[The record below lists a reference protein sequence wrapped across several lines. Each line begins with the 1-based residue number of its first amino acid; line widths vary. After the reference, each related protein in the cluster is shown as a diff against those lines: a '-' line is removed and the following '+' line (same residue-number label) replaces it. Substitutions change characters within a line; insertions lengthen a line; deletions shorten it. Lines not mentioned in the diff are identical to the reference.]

1 MDKKSDKTYIVKI
14 IDSRPYLAL
23 SVILVFAFV
32 LRLLFI
38 NSREIFYDDGFSFWL
53 SINSFGDIVK
63 GTVADTMPPLY
74 YFLLHFWSD
83 ISYQL
88 WFLRLLNVLLSL
100 VLLFF
105 IYKLTSAWFGKK
117 QGLISVLLT
126 AILPFQIYHAQELRM
141 YILLCVGQI
150 GYIYFVY
157 RLVSQDDNRVRNVS
171 LSLFFGFIA
180 MYSHNLV
187 IFGLIT
193 VNLFFFLE
201 KNFKTVKKLA
211 VVQIAL
217 LVGFIPWLV
226 YLPQQI
232 SKIQT
237 AFWTPKP
244 GLLEIVQAVLSL
256 FSFLPMPLLW
266 VMVVA
271 VLIFQTFAL
280 VLYWT
285 VKNANKKRLILVG
298 LIFLPGLFLFLISY
312 LMRPVF
318 VPRALISS
326 SILFIVL
333 VSDFVVNNWHN
344 QIGKFVLFSLVISA
358 GVGLPYF
365 YQFESFPRSSFRSA
379 TQYLKTTVDQGAL
392 ILHDNKL
399 SFFPMHFY
407 APDLAQSYLAD
418 EPGSHNDT
426 LALPSQEVMGLLAEK
441 DINSINLDQ
450 DVYFV
455 VFDKAIQEY
464 EVQGLSHPGLMR
476 LKEGHQ
482 IFKIEQF
489 GDLYVYYFKVKT

>member
-1 MDKKSDKTYIVKI
+1 
-14 IDSRPYLAL
+14 
-23 SVILVFAFV
+23 
-32 LRLLFI
+32 
-38 NSREIFYDDGFSFWL
+38 
-53 SINSFGDIVK
+53 VK

-74 YFLLHFWSD
+74 YFLLHMWSN

-88 WFLRLLNVLLSL
+88 WFLRLLNVMLSL
-100 VLLFF
+100 LLL
-105 IYKLTSAWFGKK
+105 IYVYKLTNAWFGKN

-126 AILPFQIYHAQELRM
+126 AMLPFQIYHAQELRM
-141 YILLCVGQI
+141 YVLLSVGQI
-150 GYIYFVY
+150 GYIYYVY
-157 RLVSQDDNRVRNVS
+157 RLISQDDNRWRNIS
-171 LSLFFGFIA
+171 LSLFFGYIA
-180 MYSHNLV
+180 MYSHNLA

-193 VNLFFFLE
+193 VNLFFFFE
-201 KNFKTVKKLA
+201 IKFETFKKLA
-211 VVQIAL
+211 IVQGAL
-217 LVGFIPWLV
+217 LVGFIPWLI

-244 GLLEIVQAVLSL
+244 GLLEVLQAVLSL
-256 FSFLPMPLLW
+256 FSFLPMPISW

-271 VLIFQTFAL
+271 VLIFQTIAL

-285 VKNANKKRLILVG
+285 VKNADKNRLILIG
-298 LIFLPGLFLFLISY
+298 LIFLPGLFLFVISY

-333 VSDFVVNNWHN
+333 VSDFVVKNWQK
-344 QIGKFVLFSLVISA
+344 QIGKFVLISLVISA

-379 TQYLKTTVDQGAL
+379 TQYLETKYVQEAL

-399 SFFPMHFY
+399 SFFPMYFY
-407 APDLAQSYLAD
+407 APDLEQSYLAD

-441 DINSINLDQ
+441 DINSINLNQ
-450 DVYFV
+450 DVYFI
-455 VFDKAIQEY
+455 VFEKAIQEY
-464 EVQGLSHPGLMR
+464 ESEGLSHPGLMR
-476 LKEGHQ
+476 LKQDHQ
-482 IFKIEQF
+482 ISEIKQF
-489 GDLYVYYFKVKT
+489 GDLFVYYFKEKS